1 MTKKRVLKS
10 VKKDIIKVEPKKK
23 NIHKHHFLGFPSGF
37 SFTHHNHGR
46 VNYHSIGFNHEPGT
60 M

>member
-10 VKKDIIKVEPKKK
+10 EEKVVAKLEIKKK
-23 NIHKHHFLGFPSGF
+23 NIHKHHYAGFPFGF

-46 VNYHSIGFNHEPGT
+46 VNNHSIGFNHEPGT

>member
-1 MTKKRVLKS
+1 MAKKHVFKS
-10 VKKDIIKVEPKKK
+10 QKKDVAKDEHEDKIIY
-23 NIHKHHFLGFPSGF
+23 KHHYAGLRSGF
-37 SFTHHNHGR
+37 SFSHHSHGR